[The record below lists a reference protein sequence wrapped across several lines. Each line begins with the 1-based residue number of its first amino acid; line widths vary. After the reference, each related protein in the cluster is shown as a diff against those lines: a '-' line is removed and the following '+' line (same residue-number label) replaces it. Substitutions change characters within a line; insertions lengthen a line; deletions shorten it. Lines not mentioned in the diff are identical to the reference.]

1 MMSTNKIAPFGFYN
15 NGQTTDNANNLNKLG
30 LYRIV
35 SLENYQELNYPANNG
50 YIVNQFV
57 SGSGYQL
64 FFYADTTTVYYRHK
78 WNRWSDWIR
87 IDNFGYNSLAELS
100 AGVSPYLFAGVGNNS
115 GLKSGTF
122 TLKTGESISIALGA
136 GVLMLFTDGGQV
148 FSLLGINYWT
158 TEIKTIYTDG
168 RSLNITVTKNDTS
181 GTVTFTAASNRKFH
195 YIFFGE

>member
-1 MMSTNKIAPFGFYN
+1 METGDRKLNEVKKVTDMAYVPVIMADGSIGQIAKSDLASVVAEMMSTNKIAPFGFYN

-64 FFYADTTTVYYRHK
+64 FFYADTATVYYRHK

-87 IDNFGYNSLAELS
+87 IDNFGYNTLEELA
-100 AGVSPYLFAGVGNNS
+100 AA
-115 GLKSGTF
+115 LKP
-122 TLKTGESISIALGA
+122 
-136 GVLMLFTDGGQV
+136 
-148 FSLLGINYWT
+148 LL
-158 TEIKTIYTDG
+158 
-168 RSLNITVTKNDTS
+168 
-181 GTVTFTAASNRKFH
+181 
-195 YIFFGE
+195 